1 MTEDCKSS
9 SADKRKERRLQDLLS
24 VSEALTRTSKLFRD
38 SFVDLLDVDACRK
51 DEVRED
57 IAIGSTP
64 RMTYYLLLSISA
76 LIAGFG
82 LVTNSPAVVIGA
94 MLVSP
99 LMTPIFGISLGLV
112 QGNFGL
118 LRRAAVAEFGGV
130 VIAIAVSVL
139 LGFFPFAREVTPE
152 MLARTSPTLL
162 DLMVATLAGVAGC
175 LAMIDERIS
184 PVLPG
189 IAMATALTPPLAVS
203 GLCIAFGAYD
213 GAWGAFLL
221 FFANFLAILAVSA
234 SLFIF
239 AGFVSR
245 EEMGSF
251 RALFK
256 RFAGPVVGL
265 VFVTILLTHA
275 LIGIISERR
284 TTESIRAVLKHEL
297 ATERGTFINKIIYKR
312 KGDQIHVLAAVTTP
326 QVISPKRIKEMQDA
340 LDETLERKTDLI
352 IRCEIT
358 KDVSSTGSA
367 SGVVGQDLDGDFVTT
382 NVHPKVRRLQLAE
395 QVLREIFVNYPN
407 LYLDNLDLVELSNK
421 PVLVA
426 SIQTSRTLLPSE
438 VAEFQAAIR
447 QRLGDETVRLLLRCD
462 DLVDVTSKGRIL
474 YGRAHFGQLS
484 PQEEGIQK
492 NIEYAIRS
500 QVMRLGNMFAPN
512 VDAQKR
518 NGKWHVR
525 AEVVGPRVLAPEE
538 IKTIEQ
544 RVSDAVKENVTLHAW
559 CRVELVVTDDRM
571 ASVEDFTKELVKK
584 RGDETH
590 TNRSQKK

>member
-1 MTEDCKSS
+1 M
-9 SADKRKERRLQDLLS
+9 
-24 VSEALTRTSKLFRD
+24 
-38 SFVDLLDVDACRK
+38 
-51 DEVRED
+51 
-57 IAIGSTP
+57 P
-64 RMTYYLLLSISA
+64 W
-76 LIAGFG
+76 
-82 LVTNSPAVVIGA
+82 P
-94 MLVSP
+94 
-99 LMTPIFGISLGLV
+99 
-112 QGNFGL
+112 
-118 LRRAAVAEFGGV
+118 
-130 VIAIAVSVL
+130 
-139 LGFFPFAREVTPE
+139 
-152 MLARTSPTLL
+152 
-162 DLMVATLAGVAGC
+162 
-175 LAMIDERIS
+175 
-184 PVLPG
+184 
-189 IAMATALTPPLAVS
+189 
-203 GLCIAFGAYD
+203 
-213 GAWGAFLL
+213 
-221 FFANFLAILAVSA
+221 
-234 SLFIF
+234 
-239 AGFVSR
+239 
-245 EEMGSF
+245 
-251 RALFK
+251 
-256 RFAGPVVGL
+256 
-265 VFVTILLTHA
+265 
-275 LIGIISERR
+275 
-284 TTESIRAVLKHEL
+284 
-297 ATERGTFINKIIYKR
+297 
-312 KGDQIHVLAAVTTP
+312 AAVTTP
-326 QVISPKRIKEMQDA
+326 QVISPKRIKVMQDA

-421 PVLVA
+421 PV
-426 SIQTSRTLLPSE
+426 SE
-438 VAEFQAAIR
+438 VAKFQAAIR

-590 TNRSQKK
+590 TNRSQKNEPPSGLVGALFSTP